1 MGRWTEQAVWVGP
14 TGNQSGPMTQ
24 QRGMILHVMQG
35 SLAGSVA
42 WAKNPASQVS
52 FHFGTSKAG
61 ACQQLVDTDVT
72 AWTQGAGNGSWV
84 SVENEDFSGNPLNA
98 AQVENVAQ
106 LYARGVRE
114 YGWPYRLANSPSEF
128 GLGWHG
134 MGGVAWGNHPDC
146 PGQPIIDQRG
156 LILARAEQINGGSGE
171 DDDMGASFGPI
182 ELLAETTSLCIP
194 PVAAGAADPRET
206 WINVCNDTFGQE
218 YSLRMFASKGDG
230 TWQPVSGSGVVRI
243 HSGIRLSVQLATGVA
258 AVSVQRMGIEGGEP
272 YAGPLTVCF
281 ERGPVVR

>member
-1 MGRWTEQAVWVGP
+1 VGP
-14 TGNQSGPMTQ
+14 TPNQSGPMDE

-61 ACQQLVDTDVT
+61 ECQQLIDTDVT
-72 AWTQGAGNGSWV
+72 AWTQGDGNGSWV

-98 AQVENVAQ
+98 AQLENVAQ

-114 YGWPYRLANSPSEF
+114 YGWPYQLANSPSGF

-146 PGQPIIDQRG
+146 PGQPIIDQRTA
-156 LILARAEQINGGSGE
+156 ILSRAFDINNGSSE
-171 DDDMGASFGPI
+171 DDMGASFGPLEI
-182 ELLAETTSLCIP
+182 LPDTTSLCIP
-194 PVAAGAADPRET
+194 PVSAGAADPRPA
-206 WINVCNDTFGQE
+206 WLNICNDTFGQD
-218 YSLRMFASKGDG
+218 YALRIFGSKGDQ
-230 TWQPVSGSGVVRI
+230 TWQPVIGAGVVVVK
-243 HSGIRLSVQLATGVA
+243 SGERVSMQLATGVA
-258 AVSVQRMGIEGGEP
+258 AVSIKRQPVEGVV
-272 YAGPLTVCF
+272 YDGPLTCCF
-281 ERGPVVR
+281 ERGQVGQ